1 VSSSP
6 ASTID
11 PILEIQDVT
20 AWRGDTRVFDG
31 LTLAVE
37 RGSHAAILGPN
48 GAGKSTL
55 LKLLSREIYPERRE
69 GSFLR
74 IFGRERWNVWEL
86 RSHLGI
92 VSHDMQPRFP
102 KSATGRD
109 VILSGFHSSLGVWA
123 HHRFSQDDRKRAEQ
137 VMGRLGIEE
146 LAGRRYTAMSTGER
160 GRFLLGRALV
170 HEPEVLVLDEPT
182 SGLDPRACFEYID
195 TMRALIRGGTTV
207 LLVTHHI
214 HEIPP
219 EVERVILLRE
229 GRVVGDA
236 PKRELLTSARLT
248 ELFGTPMRV
257 LEEEGFFQV
266 VPAGRGGKG
275 SAGKCHDGNNGTG
288 FAGPEGGR

>member
-1 VSSSP
+1 MSSMPSP
-6 ASTID
+6 PPAPHPD
-11 PILEIQDVT
+11 PILEIRNVT
-20 AWRGDTRVFDG
+20 AWRGDTRVFHG
-31 LTLAVE
+31 LDLEVG

-55 LKLLSREIYPERRE
+55 LKLLSREIYPERRK

-86 RSHLGI
+86 RNHLGI
-92 VSHDMQPRFP
+92 VSHDMQGRFP

-109 VILSGFHSSLGVWA
+109 VILSGFHSSMGVWA
-123 HHRFSQDDRKRAEQ
+123 HHRFSAEDRGRVER
-137 VMGRLGIEE
+137 VMERLGVAE
-146 LAGRRYTAMSTGER
+146 LADRRYVAMSTGER

-195 TMRALIRGGTTV
+195 TMRALIRDGTTV

-219 EVERVILLRE
+219 EVERVILLQE

-236 PKRELLTSARLT
+236 PKQELLTSRRLT
-248 ELFGTPMRV
+248 ELFGIPMRV

-266 VPAGRGGKG
+266 VPAGRGGHVG
-275 SAGKCHDGNNGTG
+275 VG
-288 FAGPEGGR
+288 FAAPQGGP